1 MNEKYRVNE
10 FVKFDYSEIGEY
22 IDEYHTDRPLRN
34 DELIE
39 LLNGQDKHLNIF
51 HKELEL
57 AYEQYTKIEKENE
70 ELKKEKE
77 FWKGDACNCSNYLSI
92 LSMDCKIVQ
101 EAICDLKSVI
111 DVDTEAFRL
120 LDELDD
126 KFDELNQHR
135 IKMYSR

>member
-1 MNEKYRVNE
+1 MTEKRFTIGDDTE
-10 FVKFDYSEIGEY
+10 CPIIEGKFELNME
-22 IDEYHTDRPLRN
+22 EVTD
-34 DELIE
+34 
-39 LLNGQDKHLNIF
+39 LLNKQDEHLNILRD
-51 HKELEL
+51 ELEL
-57 AYEQYTKIEKENE
+57 AYKKYT
-70 ELKKEKE
+70 ELEKEKE

-92 LSMDCKIVQ
+92 LSMDCQIVQ
-101 EAICDLKSVI
+101 EAICNLKNVI

>member
-1 MNEKYRVNE
+1 MTENKRFTKVEHIFE
-10 FVKFDYSEIGEY
+10 
-22 IDEYHTDRPLRN
+22 LN
-34 DELIE
+34 DEGIKDNQTRIEYYYALDLID
-39 LLNGQDKHLNIF
+39 LLN
-51 HKELEL
+51 ELSE
-57 AYEQYTKIEKENE
+57 ENE
-70 ELKKEKE
+70 QLKEEKE

-92 LSMDCKIVQ
+92 LSMDCQIVQ

-120 LDELDD
+120 LDKLDD